1 MKGFEEMV
9 LKDTNNV
16 MKKAVLLAKSLEGDW
31 SARMKIALNDVYID
45 HYLSQP
51 MTREIVE
58 KLLLKGMSFRRIKK
72 HYKVGMDEISSL
84 LAK

>member
-1 MKGFEEMV
+1 MV
-9 LKDTNNV
+9 LEDTKNV
-16 MKKAVLLAKSLEGDW
+16 MRKAVSLAKQLEGNW
-31 SARMKIALNDVYID
+31 SARMKMALNKVYIE

-51 MTREIVE
+51 LTREVIE

>member
-1 MKGFEEMV
+1 MSLSET
-9 LKDTNNV
+9 KDI
-16 MKKAVLLAKSLEGDW
+16 MKKAVYLAKHLEGDW
-31 SARMKIALNDVYID
+31 PARMKMALNNVYID

>member
-16 MKKAVLLAKSLEGDW
+16 MKKAVLLAKFLDGDW
-31 SARMKIALNDVYID
+31 SARMKMALNNVYID

-51 MTREIVE
+51 LTKDVVE
-58 KLLLKGMSFRRIKK
+58 KVMVIGI
-72 HYKVGMDEISSL
+72 
-84 LAK
+84 

>member
-1 MKGFEEMV
+1 MSLSET
-9 LKDTNNV
+9 KDI
-16 MKKAVLLAKSLEGDW
+16 MKKAVSLAKHHLEGDW
-31 SARMKIALNDVYID
+31 SARMKMALNNVYID

-51 MTREIVE
+51 LTKDVVE

>member
-1 MKGFEEMV
+1 MNYSQTKN
-9 LKDTNNV
+9 T
-16 MKKAVLLAKSLEGDW
+16 MKKAVSLAKQFDGNW
-31 SARMKIALNDVYID
+31 SARMKMALNEVYIE

-51 MTREIVE
+51 LKREVIE

-72 HYKVGMDEISSL
+72 HYNVGMQEISSL

>member
-1 MKGFEEMV
+1 MV
-9 LKDTNNV
+9 LKDTNFV
-16 MKKAVLLAKSLEGDW
+16 MKKAVSLAKNLEGNW
-31 SARMKIALNDVYID
+31 SVRMKMALNEVYID

-51 MTREIVE
+51 LTKEVIE

-72 HYKVGMDEISSL
+72 HFKVGMDEISSL

>member
-1 MKGFEEMV
+1 MNYSQT
-9 LKDTNNV
+9 KDT
-16 MKKAVLLAKSLEGDW
+16 MKKAVSLAKQLEGNW
-31 SARMKIALNDVYID
+31 SARMKMALNNVYID

>member
-1 MKGFEEMV
+1 MNYSQT
-9 LKDTNNV
+9 KDT
-16 MKKAVLLAKSLEGDW
+16 MKKAVSLAKQLEGNW
-31 SARMKIALNDVYID
+31 SARMKMALNKVYIE

-51 MTREIVE
+51 LTREVIE

-72 HYKVGMDEISSL
+72 HYNIGMQEISSL

>member
-1 MKGFEEMV
+1 MKCSQT
-9 LKDTNNV
+9 KHI
-16 MKKAVLLAKSLEGDW
+16 MKKAVLLAKTLEGNW
-31 SARMKIALNDVYID
+31 SARMKLALNNVYID

-51 MTREIVE
+51 LTKEVIE

>member
-1 MKGFEEMV
+1 MNYSQ
-9 LKDTNNV
+9 TNDV
-16 MKKAVLLAKSLEGDW
+16 MKKAVSLAKQLEGNW
-31 SARMKIALNDVYID
+31 SARMKMALNNVYID

-51 MTREIVE
+51 LTREVIE

-72 HYKVGMDEISSL
+72 HYNVGMQEISSL

>member
-1 MKGFEEMV
+1 MSKS
-9 LKDTNNV
+9 KTNDV
-16 MKKAVLLAKSLEGDW
+16 MKKAVSLAKQLEGNW
-31 SARMKIALNDVYID
+31 TARMKMALNDVYID

-51 MTREIVE
+51 LTKDVVE

-72 HYKVGMDEISSL
+72 HYKVGMDKISSL

>member
-1 MKGFEEMV
+1 MNYSQT
-9 LKDTNNV
+9 KDT
-16 MKKAVLLAKSLEGDW
+16 MKKAVSLAKQLEGNW
-31 SARMKIALNDVYID
+31 SARMKMALNNVYID

-51 MTREIVE
+51 LTREVIE

-72 HYKVGMDEISSL
+72 HYNIGMQEISSL

>member
-9 LKDTNNV
+9 LEDTKNV
-16 MKKAVLLAKSLEGDW
+16 MKKAVSLARNLEGNW
-31 SARMKIALNDVYID
+31 SVRMKMALNEMYID

-51 MTREIVE
+51 LTKEVIE

-72 HYKVGMDEISSL
+72 HFKVGMDDISSL

>member
-1 MKGFEEMV
+1 MNYSQT
-9 LKDTNNV
+9 KDT
-16 MKKAVLLAKSLEGDW
+16 MRKAVSLAKQLEGSW
-31 SARMKIALNDVYID
+31 SARMKMALNNVYID

>member
-1 MKGFEEMV
+1 MV
-9 LKDTNNV
+9 LEDTKNV
-16 MKKAVLLAKSLEGDW
+16 MKKAVSLAKQLEGNW
-31 SARMKIALNDVYID
+31 SARMKMALNNVYID

-51 MTREIVE
+51 LTKEVIE

-72 HYKVGMDEISSL
+72 HFKVGMDEISSL

>member
-1 MKGFEEMV
+1 MIDQSKT
-9 LKDTNNV
+9 KDI
-16 MKKAVLLAKSLEGDW
+16 MKKAVSLARNLEGNW
-31 SARMKIALNDVYID
+31 SARMKMALNEVYIK

-51 MTREIVE
+51 LTKDVVE
-58 KLLLKGMSFRRIKK
+58 KLLLKGMSFRKIKK

>member
-1 MKGFEEMV
+1 MNYSQT
-9 LKDTNNV
+9 KDT
-16 MKKAVLLAKSLEGDW
+16 MKKAVSLAKQLDGNW
-31 SARMKIALNDVYID
+31 SARMKMALNNVYID

-51 MTREIVE
+51 LTREVIE

-72 HYKVGMDEISSL
+72 HYNVGMQEISSL

>member
-1 MKGFEEMV
+1 MSLSET
-9 LKDTNNV
+9 KDI
-16 MKKAVLLAKSLEGDW
+16 MKKAVSLAKQLEGNW
-31 SARMKIALNDVYID
+31 SARMKMALNNVYID

-51 MTREIVE
+51 LTREVIE

-72 HYKVGMDEISSL
+72 HYNVGMQEISSL

>member
-1 MKGFEEMV
+1 MK
-9 LKDTNNV
+9 LQDTHKL
-16 MKKAVLLAKSLEGDW
+16 MRKAVLLAKSLEGNW
-31 SARMKIALNDVYID
+31 SARMKMALNNVYID

-51 MTREIVE
+51 LTKEVIE

-72 HYKVGMDEISSL
+72 HFKVGMDEISSL

>member
-1 MKGFEEMV
+1 MV
-9 LKDTNNV
+9 LEDTKNV
-16 MKKAVLLAKSLEGDW
+16 MKKAVSLAKQLDGNW
-31 SARMKIALNDVYID
+31 SARMKMALNNVYID

-51 MTREIVE
+51 LTKEVIE

-84 LAK
+84 LSK

>member
-1 MKGFEEMV
+1 MINMK
-9 LKDTNNV
+9 LQDTHKL
-16 MKKAVLLAKSLEGDW
+16 MRKAVLLAKSLEGNW
-31 SARMKIALNDVYID
+31 SARMKMALNNVYID

-51 MTREIVE
+51 LTKEVIE

-72 HYKVGMDEISSL
+72 HFKVGMDEISSL